1 MKNKLGN
8 LGVVVFAT
16 VRDNVVKI
24 RGRWRM
30 GMARRDKGIGDGTN
44 RVREGGGGGEPAER
58 ERGEVVEW
66 RRHGIDEWG

>member
-1 MKNKLGN
+1 
-8 LGVVVFAT
+8 
-16 VRDNVVKI
+16 
-24 RGRWRM
+24 M

>member
-30 GMARRDKGIGDGTN
+30 GMARRDKGIGSGTSGM
-44 RVREGGGGGEPAER
+44 REGMGEKEIGRAH
-58 ERGEVVEW
+58 V
-66 RRHGIDEWG
+66 